1 MLKYICSSIDSY
13 LVVSNVRLWVV
24 IELGDYDVFGV
35 CLLYI
40 VFYFFFRGFFN
51 YFNF

>member
-1 MLKYICSSIDSY
+1 MLKYIRSSIDSY